1 MAPTTIYSALLIYF
15 SGNILCNDDSYIQ
28 NRRLSVF
35 DSPMLLGYNYVQEIL
50 LYERLREYR
59 STFKMNLQAIKSRI
73 NMVYDAKHGNGPYFE
88 YNQRPDAEKFPKTLI
103 LYSMR
108 AKVKRLFLD
117 ESRYASLRR
126 RRIMVENIAFHV
138 PDSPENVLRGGLLGL
153 LVIQNTYNIS
163 IKFFL
168 EGCITAHDIF
178 QRKKSGQ
185 CKKSCT
191 LDAIDVLALA
201 SHSLK
206 LKWYT
211 STVLFANHAEHM
223 YRMYPSEQVYAYPSS
238 FQEVIT
244 IVRTH
249 AHQRLSKDVK
259 SHKNNMKFL
268 PFSSELA
275 IFRELW

>member
-1 MAPTTIYSALLIYF
+1 M
-15 SGNILCNDDSYIQ
+15 Q

-35 DSPMLLGYNYVQEIL
+35 DSPKLLEFNYVQEIL
-50 LYERLREYR
+50 LYERLRECR

-73 NMVYDAKHGNGPYFE
+73 NMVYDAKNGNGSYFE
-88 YNQRPDAEKFPKTLI
+88 YNQRPDAKKFPNSLFF
-103 LYSMR
+103 YSVR

-117 ESRYASLRR
+117 ELSSANLQQK
-126 RRIMVENIAFHV
+126 RIMVENISFYV
-138 PDSPENVLRGGLLGL
+138 PDSPKNVIRGSLLGL

-163 IKFFL
+163 IKFFS

-185 CKKSCT
+185 YKKSCA

-211 STVLFANHAEHM
+211 SAVLFVNHSEHM
-223 YRMYPSEQVYAYPSS
+223 YRMYPSEHAYAYPSS